1 MDEVRVVRRRTHI
14 WPIVI
19 ALIILAIV
27 VVWAFFAMDAAQTE
41 IGARAAL
48 YAIVTRE
55 LVALEKGRGV
65 EHEALGIL
73 VDHRQFVAVWLV
85 GPGEDLSDGL
95 EDVG

>member
-41 IGARAAL
+41 IGARSVLEMESAAV
-48 YAIVTRE
+48 I
-55 LVALEKGRGV
+55 
-65 EHEALGIL
+65 
-73 VDHRQFVAVWLV
+73 
-85 GPGEDLSDGL
+85 GL
-95 EDVG
+95 DVPATL